1 MPVLNPSRFM
11 VILALFIGLHSGCR
25 TSPKQAYENPPAL
38 QCADITRNE
47 IALPPS
53 QGVAGVSSQFAQIQQ
68 FDSTGLITGDAPT
81 GGIGFLTIENTICL
95 AAQNSAKANSLETQL
110 RRMAQTPAE
119 TLEQPECRNTF
130 NDAIRAQII
139 EERNRSASLAAQLFL
154 GLVEVQLQREL
165 LVESRARLAK
175 IKNTIEAADQEGF
188 ATAEPKAQLAKQS
201 VQLAEKESELHYN
214 DQKIRTQLS
223 ALLAVD
229 PSTQLEI
236 SYDLR
241 PAPHYVDLQTEQATA
256 LATRAELVQ
265 LQNLLANW
273 NECATNLASSLLA
286 LADPRMRVE
295 LAKLKQLAETSCI
308 WSFLRPE
315 EENYDPC
322 EDISVR
328 QQTEQYFENNRDVV
342 FLNIKLAA
350 VDMQNAFEQMVI
362 ADDEIQRLEKRVEL
376 IEAKRELDAT
386 QAYIDLQENWFDT
399 LQARSTRISQAIK
412 YESAQIRLAEATG
425 TLTELCG
432 FSQFIGEGCH
442 CQ

>member
-1 MPVLNPSRFM
+1 M
-11 VILALFIGLHSGCR
+11 
-25 TSPKQAYENPPAL
+25 
-38 QCADITRNE
+38 
-47 IALPPS
+47 
-53 QGVAGVSSQFAQIQQ
+53 
-68 FDSTGLITGDAPT
+68 
-81 GGIGFLTIENTICL
+81 
-95 AAQNSAKANSLETQL
+95 
-110 RRMAQTPAE
+110 
-119 TLEQPECRNTF
+119 
-130 NDAIRAQII
+130 
-139 EERNRSASLAAQLFL
+139 
-154 GLVEVQLQREL
+154 
-165 LVESRARLAK
+165 
-175 IKNTIEAADQEGF
+175 
-188 ATAEPKAQLAKQS
+188 
-201 VQLAEKESELHYN
+201 
-214 DQKIRTQLS
+214 
-223 ALLAVD
+223 D

-273 NECATNLASSLLA
+273 NECATNLAGSLLA

-308 WSFLRPE
+308 WSFHKPE
-315 EENYDPC
+315 VENYDPC
-322 EDISVR
+322 EDSSVR
-328 QQTEQYFENNRDVV
+328 QQTEEYYKNNRDVV

-386 QAYIDLQENWFDT
+386 QAYIDLQENWFET
-399 LQARSTRISQAIK
+399 LQTRSTRISQAVK

-425 TLTELCG
+425 ALTELCG

>member
-1 MPVLNPSRFM
+1 MPVFHLSRL
-11 VILALFIGLHSGCR
+11 VLILALLTGLHSGCR
-25 TSPKQAYENPPAL
+25 FAPKQTQQNQPAP
-38 QCADITRNE
+38 QCTDITRNQV
-47 IALPPS
+47 ALPPS
-53 QGVAGVSSQFAQIQQ
+53 QGVSGVNSQFAQIQQ
-68 FDSTGLITGDAPT
+68 FDSTELIIGDAPT
-81 GGIGFLTIENTICL
+81 GGIGYLTIENTICL

-110 RRMAQTPAE
+110 RKLDQTPAE
-119 TLEQPECRNTF
+119 TLEQPECRDTF
-130 NDAIRAQII
+130 NDSIRAQII
-139 EERNRSASLAAQLFL
+139 EERTRSASLAAQLFL
-154 GLVEVQLQREL
+154 GLVEIQLQREL
-165 LVESRARLAK
+165 LNESRTRLAK
-175 IKNTIEAADQEGF
+175 IKNTIEAADEEGF
-188 ATAEPKAQLAKQS
+188 ATAEPEAQLAKQS
-201 VQLAEKESELHYN
+201 VQVAEKESELHYN
-214 DQKIRTQLS
+214 DQKIRAQLA
-223 ALLAVD
+223 ALLSVD

-241 PAPHYVDLQTEQATA
+241 PAPHYVDLQAERATA

-273 NECATNLASSLLA
+273 DDCAKNLASSLLA
-286 LADPRMRVE
+286 LADPRRRVE

-308 WSFLRPE
+308 WSFLKPE
-315 EENYDPC
+315 DGNYDPC

-328 QQTEQYFENNRDVV
+328 LQTEEYFENSRDVV
-342 FLNIKLAA
+342 FLNIKLAT
-350 VDMQNAFEQMVI
+350 VDMQNTFEQMVI
-362 ADDEIQRLEKRVEL
+362 ADDEIKRLEKRVEL

-386 QAYIDLQENWFDT
+386 QAYIDLQENWFET